1 MPILPHRDNEP
12 LIDRNLIGIYL
23 TDHLAG
29 SQAGLEL
36 AKRAR
41 GANEGGRFGR
51 PLAELVEEIESDREA
66 LLEVMAALNVKPVTV
81 KQLLAWSG
89 EKLGRLKLNG
99 QLRGYSPLSR
109 VLELEGLL
117 IGVSGKLQLWRTLAV
132 VARSDDRL
140 ESFDFAALA
149 TRAQQQRS
157 RLEDLHDDAAGE
169 AFGAHA
175 ASLG

>member
-1 MPILPHRDNEP
+1 M
-12 LIDRNLIGIYL
+12 DRNLLGIYL

-41 GANEGGRFGR
+41 GANEGTRFGP
-51 PLAELVEEIESDREA
+51 PLAELVKEIERDRET
-66 LLEVMAALNVKPVTV
+66 LVEVMSAVDVKPVTV

-109 VLELEGLL
+109 VVELEGLL

-140 ESFDFAALA
+140 AGFDFGALA
-149 TRAQQQRS
+149 NRAEQQRT
-157 RLEDLHDDAAGE
+157 RLEDLHGDAAGE

>member
-1 MPILPHRDNEP
+1 MAKADNQV
-12 LIDRNLIGIYL
+12 LIDRNLLGIYL
-23 TDHLAG
+23 SDHLAG

-41 GANEGGRFGR
+41 GANESSRFGA
-51 PLAELVEEIESDREA
+51 PLAQLTDEIEADRA
-66 LLEVMAALNVKPVTV
+66 TLLEVMSAVDVKPVTV

-99 QLRGYSPLSR
+99 QILGYSPLSR
-109 VLELEGLL
+109 VVELEGLL
-117 IGVSGKLQLWRTLAV
+117 IGVSGKLQLWRALAV
-132 VARSDDRL
+132 VARTDHRLDGFDFTALANRAEDQRRRL
-140 ESFDFAALA
+140 E
-149 TRAQQQRS
+149 
-157 RLEDLHDDAAGE
+157 ELHADAAGE